1 MECPQ
6 TFAACASRWRT
17 QLYALTV
24 LRGNIQTRRRRRSAS
39 IAPPA
44 SMPTSQ
50 ARPAALRARLTP
62 PRWQGARRACA
73 TLALLVP
80 APAARRARPAP
91 PAPPAHLPLT
101 FRRGCSWSI
110 HIHQCQN
117 NAFLATTRFTAM
129 IPKSQILRRVRQLG
143 GLTVGSAWELNR
155 ARGAHRLHSL
165 PTFGRATSC
174 ARTVLL
180 RRMGP

>member
-24 LRGNIQTRRRRRSAS
+24 QRGSIQTRRRRRSAS

-62 PRWQGARRACA
+62 PPLPGARRACA
-73 TLALLVP
+73 TRATSATASRAANPAAQAPSRMLARP
-80 APAARRARPAP
+80 TAPTAPQAPGRLRAARRSST
-91 PAPPAHLPLT
+91 AHATGDFTELSLSVPTAGRLRTGGVFGYFRTTQTGPRLGRTAWILAVTWRTRAVHLT
-101 FRRGCSWSI
+101 MPR
-110 HIHQCQN
+110 
-117 NAFLATTRFTAM
+117 
-129 IPKSQILRRVRQLG
+129 
-143 GLTVGSAWELNR
+143 
-155 ARGAHRLHSL
+155 
-165 PTFGRATSC
+165 
-174 ARTVLL
+174 
-180 RRMGP
+180 